1 MCGDLR
7 GASSEVPAPRR
18 QLRGQALRGQALWG
32 THEET
37 GPRGRFR
44 ALEQLHVSLGRRD
57 GSRTA
62 AGGGRRWERR
72 PRPRP
77 PLSRS
82 AETDVPEGGVR
93 SAQAP
98 LSGCPLRAHVL
109 TGACSAPAGPCGRQA
124 LLDPALVLSPATRL
138 GVLQGHWQILR
149 KSPGL
154 RPDPSEQRRAR
165 AHQEWPVTSRLS
177 SLL

>member
-18 QLRGQALRGQALWG
+18 QLRGQALRG

-37 GPRGRFR
+37 GPRGRSR

-72 PRPRP
+72 LRPRP

-124 LLDPALVLSPATRL
+124 LLDPAPGSQLWSCPRRRDSESCRDTGKSSGKAPGSALTPASSGGPVLTRN
-138 GVLQGHWQILR
+138 GQ
-149 KSPGL
+149 
-154 RPDPSEQRRAR
+154 
-165 AHQEWPVTSRLS
+165 
-177 SLL
+177 

>member
-1 MCGDLR
+1 MGT
-7 GASSEVPAPRR
+7 SEVPAPRR
-18 QLRGQALRGQALWG
+18 QLRGQALRG

-37 GPRGRFR
+37 GPRGRSR

-62 AGGGRRWERR
+62 AGGGRHWERR

-124 LLDPALVLSPATRL
+124 LSLTQPQGASSGPVPGDETRSPAGTL
-138 GVLQGHWQILR
+138 ANPQE
-149 KSPGL
+149 KP
-154 RPDPSEQRRAR
+154 RA
-165 AHQEWPVTSRLS
+165 PP
-177 SLL
+177 